1 MKKLEKIRLVQFF
14 LFEREE
20 ILVDEITGIF
30 GPNASGKS
38 SMLDAVQIAM
48 LGANTRNFALNAQ
61 ADEEQRTSRTLRA
74 YCLGQYGE
82 NAEDR
87 ARDHA
92 TTYISLIWRDTV
104 TGTPLTMGVCIGAS
118 SDRDGHDVLG
128 RYLLPGVELQM
139 GDHLE
144 VVDGRERPREWSSF
158 RHQLRDKEK
167 ITGED
172 SLYPDTQRYIKAVL
186 LALRGS
192 GNVPEMESFVRAFR
206 FALRMRFDRT
216 VDHIVRNDVLESRP
230 TNIRKFREVT
240 DTFRQLSQLVA
251 DIERKIIDGKK
262 VEAEFIKAAEDCG
275 RVATWDV
282 MSKMTSLEI
291 ATEAHNQAIDSK
303 MQVEDEQKAKRDEL
317 KRVEDDISSA
327 SQEALR
333 YRTLKEAHGAHKDY
347 GVLQSRIQ
355 ADTQLVQQKEK
366 SLRTELK
373 LVQKTLAEA
382 AKSEVLKRQVET
394 LLAAAEDI
402 RTLAEREQILTS
414 DDVDTTIRPA
424 IKSAEQ
430 ALSEVQRQMTL
441 LNQQL
446 EESDKNHKD
455 LQASLERVKDGRP
468 QLASHVQRLLTELQD
483 HGLHPTPVCDLV
495 RIIDL
500 EWQPVI
506 ESYLNINLQALL
518 VEPNEEK
525 EAFRIYRGMNGQR
538 AVYGAKIA
546 MASRQQTGRNT
557 EPGTVAELIEGDHP
571 AAVAFLRR
579 QLGDIMRVTTDTEA
593 LSGKRTMTTDGMLVS
608 AADFE
613 KMRPTPKSSFMIGTG
628 SPAHIAVVQQEVVA
642 AASIISAIK
651 NAIRGLQPLMDSLRL
666 IANED
671 LIVRSMTETLVEMD
685 RAQREASS
693 NASLLEGMADEEYVR
708 MGQQEQEWINKASE
722 LSLVKDS
729 LNREVGKIEE
739 KLIQLVKDEEQAKER
754 VQAAVNAA
762 EEARKN
768 PGYDHEYWLSQ
779 WDRVIEMFDDK
790 LPERVT
796 HCDKQRERAKD
807 RMNEA
812 IVRGMKEFGA
822 FLTNYKEQ
830 TLTDTSEWRDAHRWL
845 AELLQRL
852 ERTELAGYS
861 QEMDAAYRTSQE
873 TFRNDVAIALNDNLE
888 WLGDTMS
895 RLNEVLSKCPTFS
908 NGERYRFRRVVKP
921 HLASLLKF
929 IKDVATYGP
938 TQDLLGGAGDLP
950 QEFKELLNEKTA
962 PGAAGI
968 KSPLDDYR
976 EFYEF
981 DIEILREDTV
991 TKENKVVGHL
1001 SKRLGPGS
1009 GGEHR
1014 SPLYVIAG
1022 AALAAAYRLD
1032 RGNHD
1037 GLRLMLLD
1045 EAFNKMDITNIVA
1058 TMRYLE
1064 QLGLQVFMAS
1074 PGENL
1079 GILTAFLRRYYDILR
1094 DPENNTVRFEGHNV
1108 SEEIRIQFKEDLPEF
1123 NPNLVE
1129 QEIEVMRAEAIAM
1142 ARQRE
1147 LAE

>member
-1 MKKLEKIRLVQFF
+1 MKRLEKIRVVQFF
-14 LFEREE
+14 LFERQE

-48 LGANTRNFALNAQ
+48 FGANSRNVALNAQ
-61 ADEEQRTSRTLRA
+61 ADEEQRTTRTLRA

-82 NAEDR
+82 NPEDR

-92 TTYISLIWRDTV
+92 TTYISLIWRDTA
-104 TGTPLTMGVCIGAS
+104 TGAPLTMGVCISAS

-144 VVDGRERPREWSSF
+144 VVDRQERPREWSSF
-158 RHQLRDKEK
+158 RHQLREKEK
-167 ITGED
+167 ATGEE
-172 SLYPDTQRYIKAVL
+172 SLYPDAQRYIKAVL

-192 GNVPEMESFVRAFR
+192 GSVPEMESFVRAFR

-216 VDHIVRNDVLESRP
+216 VDQIVRNDVLEARP

-240 DTFRQLSQLVA
+240 DTFRQLAQLVA

-262 VEAEFIKAAEDCG
+262 AEAEFIKAADESG

-282 MSKMTSLEI
+282 MSKMASVEV
-291 ATEAHNQAIDSK
+291 ATEAHNAAVESR
-303 MQVEDEQKAKRDEL
+303 MQMEDGHNAKQSSLQKIEDE
-317 KRVEDDISSA
+317 ISHA
-327 SQEALR
+327 NQQTLH
-333 YRTLKEAHGAHKDY
+333 YRSLKEAHGAHKDY
-347 GVLQSRIQ
+347 GALQSGIQ
-355 ADTQLVQQKEK
+355 AATQRGQQKEK
-366 SLRTELK
+366 SLRGELK
-373 LVQKTLAEA
+373 VVHRTLAEA
-382 AKSEVLKRQVET
+382 AKSEALNGQAEA
-394 LLAAAEDI
+394 LLTAAENI
-402 RTLAEREQILTS
+402 RTLAEREPILTGVE
-414 DDVDTTIRPA
+414 VDSTIRPA
-424 IKSAEQ
+424 IKVAEQ
-430 ALSEVQRQMTL
+430 VLSEVQKQDTL

-446 EESDKNHKD
+446 EEAKTIHKD
-455 LQASLERVKDGRP
+455 ATSALERVKDGRP

-495 RIIDL
+495 RITDP

-518 VEPNEEK
+518 VEPSEEK
-525 EAFRIYRGMNGQR
+525 EAFRIYRGMTGQR

-546 MASRQQTGRNT
+546 MASRQQTGRSA
-557 EPGTVAELIEGDHP
+557 ERGTVAELIEGDHP
-571 AAVAFLRR
+571 AAAAFLCR

-613 KMRPTPKSSFMIGTG
+613 KMRPVPKSNFMIGAG
-628 SPAHIAVVQQEVVA
+628 SPAHVAAVQQEVASAASRVA
-642 AASIISAIK
+642 AIEK
-651 NAIRGLQPLMDSLRL
+651 AIRTLQPLIESLRL

-671 LIVRSMTETLVEMD
+671 LIVRSMTETLAEID
-685 RAQREASS
+685 RAQSEAAS
-693 NASLLEGMADEEYVR
+693 NASLLEGVADEEYVQL
-708 MGQQEQEWINKASE
+708 GQLEQEWVSKAAKLSE
-722 LSLVKDS
+722 GKDA
-729 LNREVGKIEE
+729 LNREVGSIGTKLAQQIQDEE
-739 KLIQLVKDEEQAKER
+739 KASQR
-754 VQAAVNAA
+754 VNAA
-762 EEARKN
+762 ANAVDEARQN
-768 PGYDHEYWLSQ
+768 PEYDHEYWLSQ
-779 WDRVIEMFDDK
+779 WDRVIEMFDGR
-790 LPERVT
+790 LPEMVG
-796 HCDKQRERAKD
+796 HCEQQRERARV

-812 IVRGMKEFGA
+812 IARGMRDFGM
-822 FLTNYKEQ
+822 FLMNYKEQ
-830 TLTDTSEWRDAHRWL
+830 TLTDTSEWQGAHKWL
-845 AELLQRL
+845 GELLQRL
-852 ERTELAGYS
+852 EETELAGYR
-861 QEMDAAYRTSQE
+861 EDMDSAYRTSQE

-888 WLGDTMS
+888 WLSDTMN
-895 RLNEVLSKCPTFS
+895 RLNDVLSKCPTFS

-929 IKDVATYGP
+929 IKDVAAFGP

-950 QEFKELLNEKTA
+950 EEFRELLNEKIA
-962 PGAAGI
+962 PGTAGV

-981 DIEILREDTV
+981 DIEILREDPV
-991 TKENKVVGHL
+991 TKDSKVVGHL

-1022 AALAAAYRLD
+1022 AALASAYRLD

-1045 EAFNKMDITNIVA
+1045 EAFNKMDLTNIVA

-1108 SEEIRIQFKEDLPEF
+1108 SEDIRAQFKEDLPEF
-1123 NPNLVE
+1123 NPDLVD
-1129 QEIEVMRAEAIAM
+1129 QEIEAMRAEAAAL
-1142 ARQRE
+1142 ARRE
-1147 LAE
+1147 ALTE

>member
-1 MKKLEKIRLVQFF
+1 MKQLEKIRVVQFF
-14 LFEREE
+14 LFERQE

-48 LGANTRNFALNAQ
+48 FGANSRNFALNAQ
-61 ADEEQRTSRTLRA
+61 ADEEQRTTRTLRA

-82 NAEDR
+82 NVEDR

-92 TTYISLIWRDTV
+92 TTYISLIWRDTD
-104 TGTPLTMGVCIGAS
+104 TGAPLTMGVCIAAS

-128 RYLLPGVELQM
+128 RYLLPGIELQM

-144 VVDGRERPREWSSF
+144 VVDGQERPREWSSF
-158 RHQLRDKEK
+158 RHQLREKEK
-167 ITGED
+167 ITGEEP
-172 SLYPDTQRYIKAVL
+172 LYPDAQRYIKAVL

-192 GNVPEMESFVRAFR
+192 GSAPEMESFVRAFR

-216 VDHIVRNDVLESRP
+216 VDQIVRNDVLEARP

-262 VEAEFIKAAEDCG
+262 VEAEFIKAAEECG

-282 MSKMTSLEI
+282 MSKMTSVEV
-291 ATEAHNQAIDSK
+291 ATDAHNAAIDSR
-303 MQVEDEQKAKRDEL
+303 MLVEDEHKAKRDAL
-317 KRVEDDISSA
+317 QRTEDEISFA
-327 SQEALR
+327 TQEALR
-333 YRTLKEAHGAHKDY
+333 YRALKEAHGAHKDY
-347 GVLQSRIQ
+347 GVLQSGIQ
-355 ADTQLVQQKEK
+355 AATQRGQQKEK
-366 SLRTELK
+366 SLRSELK
-373 LVQKTLAEA
+373 MVQRTLAEA
-382 AKSEVLKRQVET
+382 AKSEVLKGQAET
-394 LLAAAEDI
+394 MSAAAENI

-414 DDVDTTIRPA
+414 VDVDSTIRPA

-430 ALSEVQRQMTL
+430 ALSEVQKQGTL
-441 LNQQL
+441 LTQRL
-446 EESDKNHKD
+446 EEAEKNHKD
-455 LQASLERVKDGRP
+455 SQSALERVKDGRP

-495 RIIDL
+495 RITDP

-525 EAFRIYRGMNGQR
+525 EAFRIYRGMTGQR
-538 AVYGAKIA
+538 VVYGAKIA
-546 MASRQQTGRNT
+546 MASRQQTGRSA
-557 EPGTVAELIEGDHP
+557 ERGTVAELIEGDHL

-608 AADFE
+608 TADFE
-613 KMRPTPKSSFMIGTG
+613 KLRPMPKSSFMIGAG
-628 SPAHIAVVQQEVVA
+628 SPAHIAAVQQEVTS
-642 AASIISAIK
+642 AASRISAIK
-651 NAIRGLQPLMDSLRL
+651 NDIRALQPLMESLRL

-671 LIVRSMTETLVEMD
+671 LIVRSMTETLAEID

-708 MGQQEQEWINKASE
+708 MGQQEQEWANKASG
-722 LSLVKDS
+722 LSDIKDS

-739 KLIQLVKDEEQAKER
+739 KLIQLVKDEEQANER
-754 VQAAVNAA
+754 VHAAANAV
-762 EEARKN
+762 EDARQN
-768 PGYDHEYWLSQ
+768 PEYDHEYWLSQ
-779 WDRVIEMFDDK
+779 WDRVIEMFDDH
-790 LPERVT
+790 LPEMVT
-796 HCDKQRERAKD
+796 HCDQQRERAKV
-807 RMNEA
+807 RMNDA
-812 IVRGMKEFGA
+812 IARGMRDFGV

-830 TLTDTSEWRDAHRWL
+830 TLTDTSEWRDAHKWL

-852 ERTELAGYS
+852 EETELAGYR
-861 QEMDAAYRTSQE
+861 EDMDAAYRTSQE

-950 QEFKELLNEKTA
+950 EEFKELLNEKTA

-981 DIEILREDTV
+981 DIEILREDPV
-991 TKENKVVGHL
+991 TKESKVVGHL

-1022 AALAAAYRLD
+1022 AALASAYRLD

-1045 EAFNKMDITNIVA
+1045 EAFNKMDLTNIVA

-1108 SEEIRIQFKEDLPEF
+1108 SEEIRAQFKEDLPEF
-1123 NPNLVE
+1123 NPDLVE
-1129 QEIEVMRAEAIAM
+1129 QEIEAMRAEAAAM
-1142 ARQRE
+1142 ARQE
-1147 LAE
+1147 ALAE